1 MDIIAIEEKAFEVMK
16 MHFENFVNEIRQL
29 CETSKIKE
37 EWMDNQDVCMIL
49 KISKRTLQHYR
60 DNRIIPYSRIG
71 SKCYYK
77 VSDIEKILSE
87 SEIN

>member
-1 MDIIAIEEKAFEVMK
+1 MNIIAIEERAFEVMK
-16 MHFENFVNEIRQL
+16 THFESFVNEIRRL
-29 CETSKIKE
+29 CTTSQVKE
-37 EWMDNQDVCMIL
+37 QWLDNQDVCMIL

-77 VSDIEKILSE
+77 VSDIEKILLE
-87 SEIN
+87 SPIK